1 MIGNLLIFWLRDDF
15 GIIQGIKQKGRVI
28 DKVLACAPTLGGK
41 VNMIRGTV
49 VDAYLVEYA
58 GESSLL
64 YTLVYPQD
72 ILEFIEIA

>member
-1 MIGNLLIFWLRDDF
+1 MIGNILIFWLRDDL
-15 GIIQGIKQKGRVI
+15 GIIGIKQKGRVI
-28 DKVLACAPTLGGK
+28 DKVLSYAPMPG
-41 VNMIRGTV
+41 VNLNIFRGDV
-49 VDAYLVEYA
+49 VTAYLVEYA

>member
-1 MIGNLLIFWLRDDF
+1 MIGNLLIFWLRDDL

-28 DKVLACAPTLGGK
+28 DKVLACAPKLG
-41 VNMIRGTV
+41 VDLNIPRGAV
-49 VDAYLVEYA
+49 VTAYLVEYA

-64 YTLVYPQD
+64 YTLVYPKD